1 MQNLSTCK
9 MRCKNIKNLAQRTA
23 VFFFLQINAWI
34 NLKIANW
41 THTQIQFFFWKVD
54 IIYSI
59 YIYSNKV
66 YFSALFTILQINF
79 RLFEHFVWWNWNCF
93 FKVWTVDLKRTKDIK
108 QWLKLYSLELTKL
121 GSRYGTLLVFP
132 KIFC

>member
-1 MQNLSTCK
+1 MQK
-9 MRCKNIKNLAQRTA
+9 YQNLAQRTA
-23 VFFFLQINAWI
+23 VYFFLQINAWI

-54 IIYSI
+54 IIYSIYNI

-121 GSRYGTLLVFP
+121 GIGMVLYWSFQKYFVRGNKRFS
-132 KIFC
+132 